1 MFIYIVNNCCKELN
15 ISIINV
21 FNKPCQC
28 RNTDYWAHDT
38 DWYQKSTNNDIDWYQ
53 KSTNNDIDWYQK
65 STNNDIDWYQKSTN
79 NDIDP
84 VIVMKT

>member
-38 DWYQKSTNNDIDWYQ
+38 DWYQKSTNNDID
-53 KSTNNDIDWYQK
+53 
-65 STNNDIDWYQKSTN
+65 
-79 NDIDP
+79 P